1 MDPFLIYLIAVNV
14 VAFIVFTIDFFL
26 FMKSGRELVNHAVM
40 CLFAV
45 LGGGVGMLASFL
57 IWDRKVV
64 KSNAA
69 WRFAALMGIVVWT
82 MVVLAVYGVITID
95 LSVITE
101 PLGLEK
107 LAPLGIYL
115 LVINII
121 TFIVFAY
128 DKRQATRGGNR
139 VREFVLLGLSFIGGA
154 LGGLIAM
161 YVVRHKTSKWY
172 FKYGLPAMIVLHI
185 VVLIYLRLGGII

>member
-1 MDPFLIYLIAVNV
+1 MDPFLIYLMAVNV
-14 VAFIVFTIDFFL
+14 VAFVVFTIEYFL
-26 FMKSGRELVNHAVM
+26 FMKSGRELVNHVAM

-45 LGGGVGMLASFL
+45 LGGGVGMLVSFL

-64 KSNAA
+64 KANAA

-82 MVVLAVYGVITID
+82 MVVLAVYGVININ
-95 LSVITE
+95 LAAITE

-115 LVINII
+115 LVINIV

-172 FKYGLPAMIVLHI
+172 FKFGLPAMIVLH
-185 VVLIYLRLGGII
+185 VAVFVYLRLGGIL

>member
-14 VAFIVFTIDFFL
+14 VAFVVFTIDYFL
-26 FMKSGRELVNHAVM
+26 FMKSGRELVNHVAM
-40 CLFAV
+40 SLFAV
-45 LGGGVGMLASFL
+45 FGGGVGMLASFL
-57 IWDRKVV
+57 IWDRRVV
-64 KSNAA
+64 KANAA

-82 MVVLAVYGVITID
+82 MVVLAVYGVININ
-95 LSVITE
+95 LAAITE

-115 LVINII
+115 LVINIV

-128 DKRQATRGGNR
+128 DKRQAMRGGNR

-172 FKYGLPAMIVLHI
+172 FKFGLPAMIVLHI
-185 VVLIYLRLGGII
+185 AVFVYLRLGGIF

>member
-1 MDPFLIYLIAVNV
+1 MDPFLIYLMAVNV
-14 VAFIVFTIDFFL
+14 VAFVVFTIDYFL
-26 FMKSGRELVNHAVM
+26 FMKSGRELVNHVAM
-40 CLFAV
+40 SLFAV
-45 LGGGVGMLASFL
+45 FGGGVGMLASFL
-57 IWDRKVV
+57 IWDRRVV
-64 KSNAA
+64 KANAA

-82 MVVLAVYGVITID
+82 MVVLAVYGVININ
-95 LSVITE
+95 LAAITE

-115 LVINII
+115 LVINIV

-128 DKRQATRGGNR
+128 DKRQAMRGGNR

-172 FKYGLPAMIVLHI
+172 FKFGLPAMIVLHI
-185 VVLIYLRLGGII
+185 AVFVYLRLGGIV

>member
-1 MDPFLIYLIAVNV
+1 MDPFLIYLMAVNV
-14 VAFIVFTIDFFL
+14 VAFVVFTIDYFL
-26 FMKSGRELVNHAVM
+26 FMKSGRELVNHVAM

-45 LGGGVGMLASFL
+45 LGGGVGMLVSFL

-64 KSNAA
+64 KANAA
-69 WRFAALMGIVVWT
+69 WRFAALMSIVVWT
-82 MVVLAVYGVITID
+82 MVVLAVYGVININ
-95 LSVITE
+95 LAAITE
-101 PLGLEK
+101 PLGLER

-115 LVINII
+115 LVINIV

-172 FKYGLPAMIVLHI
+172 FKFGLPAMIVLHI
-185 VVLIYLRLGGII
+185 AVFVYLRLGGIV